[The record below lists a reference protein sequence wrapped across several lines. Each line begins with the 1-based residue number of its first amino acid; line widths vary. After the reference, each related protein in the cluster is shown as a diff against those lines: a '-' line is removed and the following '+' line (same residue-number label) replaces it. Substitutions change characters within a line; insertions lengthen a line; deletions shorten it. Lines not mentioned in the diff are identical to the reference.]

1 MPGSQV
7 DAMFFSILCVS
18 MVIPEFTVGT
28 AGKSQRYP
36 FPEFSYWVI
45 KIFSHF
51 LQMAGFFSSFI
62 MLIQNS
68 LQAAAGSDRT

>member
-1 MPGSQV
+1 MQCVPAYS
-7 DAMFFSILCVS
+7 VS
-18 MVIPEFTVGT
+18 MDIPEFNVGT

-51 LQMAGFFSSFI
+51 LQMAGLFSSLI
-62 MLIQNS
+62 ILIQNS
-68 LQAAAGSDRT
+68 LRTAAGSDRT